1 MAIQAY
7 TGNFGAKEIT
17 HLLKRCL
24 FGVKRS
30 DVKANLG
37 KTLTEVVDSLLLD
50 VAPPNPPINNYNDNS
65 NYTDPEIPAGLTWV
79 TAKYDNDA
87 ENRRIYSLKAWWVA
101 LMVNQNVSL
110 KEKMTLF
117 WHNHFSTET
126 DNVNDS
132 RYLYKHHAL
141 LRSFAFGNFKAMIK
155 AVTLDPAM
163 LVYLNGYINTKT
175 APDENY
181 GRELQELFTVGK
193 GPNST
198 YTEADVKAA
207 ARLLT
212 GFRVSRDNINS
223 SFDANRHDVADKQ
236 FSAFYGNKLIKGR
249 TGADGAKEL
258 DDLIDMIFA
267 QNELSMYIC
276 RRLYRFFVYYDIS
289 ADTELNVIT
298 PLAEIFRNSNYDIK
312 PVLKALFTSNHFF
325 LAQNRSC
332 NIKSPIDFVVGLARE
347 YEITFPAV
355 TDYVNHYYMSRY
367 LRETAANLQQNIC
380 DPPNV
385 SGWAAYYQS
394 PQYYELWINSDTLP
408 KRNAFTDR
416 FIANGYTTNSKSIVI
431 NSLDY
436 TNKFIKPEDPNQLIS
451 EALSHLFTIDVN
463 EEVKRFLKGIL
474 LSGQADDKYWTD
486 AWLAYK
492 ASPNDNAKINIV
504 TTRLKAFY
512 KYIMNLEEYHLS

>member
-1 MAIQAY
+1 
-7 TGNFGAKEIT
+7 
-17 HLLKRCL
+17 
-24 FGVKRS
+24 
-30 DVKANLG
+30 
-37 KTLTEVVDSLLLD
+37 
-50 VAPPNPPINNYNDNS
+50 
-65 NYTDPEIPAGLTWV
+65 
-79 TAKYDNDA
+79 
-87 ENRRIYSLKAWWVA
+87 
-101 LMVNQNVSL
+101 MVNQNVSL

-126 DNVNDS
+126 DTVDDS
-132 RYLYKHHAL
+132 RYLYKHNAL

-155 AVTLDPAM
+155 GVTLDPAM

-193 GPNST
+193 GPNSS

-223 SFDANRHDVADKQ
+223 FFDATRHDTGNKQ
-236 FSAFYGNKLIKGR
+236 FSAFYGNKLINGR
-249 TGADGAKEL
+249 TGVDGAKEL

-289 ADTELNVIT
+289 PTTELEVIT

-325 LAQNRSC
+325 LTQNRSC
-332 NIKSPIDFVVGLARE
+332 NIKSPIDYVVGLARE
-347 YEITFPAV
+347 YEIACPAAS
-355 TDYVNHYYMSRY
+355 DYLSHYYMCKY
-367 LRETAANLQQNIC
+367 LRETAANFQQDIC

-385 SGWAAYYQS
+385 SGWAAYYQN

-416 FIANGYTTNSKSIVI
+416 FIANGYTANAKTIVI

-436 TNKFIKPEDPNQLIS
+436 TNKFIKPEDPNQLIT

-463 EEVKRFLKGIL
+463 DEVKRFLKSIL

-492 ASPNDNAKINIV
+492 ASPNDNTKTNIV